1 MRARF
6 ASCLF
11 GVLICAQAIAQ
22 VTRRVS
28 TDATGGEGNGDSYRP
43 SLSADGHFLAFHS
56 DASDLVPGDT
66 NGLRD
71 IFVHDRT
78 TGTTE
83 RVSLDSAGGQADGDS
98 YYPSISADGRCTVFW
113 SYATNLVPGDTN
125 GFVDV
130 FVHDRLSGATER
142 VNVSSTEAQANQDSG
157 SSFAI
162 SADGRWVAFDSFAN
176 NLIFSDTNGR
186 TDAFVRDRVTGVTER
201 VSVASSGVQGN
212 GDSYPTS
219 LSAEGRYVAFWSQAD
234 NLVPGD
240 TNKVADVFVRDR
252 QNDTTERVSVDST
265 GAQSN
270 GFSSIASITADGRYV
285 AFDSEASNLVPGDTN
300 ARVDVFVHDRLTGAT
315 ERVSLSSS
323 GAQGDEHSYI
333 PCISA
338 DGRFVVLFSLATNLV
353 PADTNDTGDV
363 FLHDR
368 QTGTTERVSVATN
381 GAQGNSLSSGST
393 TSVSVD
399 GRFVTFDSA
408 APNLVPGDTNALLD
422 VFVRDRD
429 AAGFT
434 SLCNPGNGG
443 VIDCPCS
450 NPPSEK
456 DRGCDNSAATG
467 GANLTASGAAYVSS
481 DDLVFTTSGEK
492 PTATSI
498 LLQGNVPVPGGVVY
512 GQGVRCAGGVLRRL
526 FTKIASGGSIT
537 APDFAALDPTITERS
552 ASLGDPILPGESRWY
567 LVFYRDAVVLGG
579 CPPTS
584 TFNSTQTGR
593 VEWSP

>member
-6 ASCLF
+6 TGCLF

-43 SLSADGHFLAFHS
+43 SLSVDGHFLAFHS

-98 YYPSISADGRCTVFW
+98 FYPSISADGRWTVFW

-130 FVHDRLSGATER
+130 FLHDRLSGATER

-162 SADGRWVAFDSFAN
+162 SADGRWVAFESFAT

-186 TDAFVRDRVTGVTER
+186 TDAFVRDRVNGVTER
-201 VSVASSGVQGN
+201 VSVDSSGMQAN

-408 APNLVPGDTNALLD
+408 APNLVAGDTNGLLD

-434 SLCNPGNGG
+434 SLCDPGNGD
-443 VIDCPCS
+443 VIACPCS

-456 DRGCDNSAATG
+456 LRGCDNSAATG
-467 GANLTASGAAYVSS
+467 GASLTASGAAYVSS

-498 LLQGNVPVPGGVVY
+498 LLQGDVSVPAGVVY
-512 GQGVRCAGGVLRRL
+512 GQGVRCVGGVLRRL

-552 ASLGDPILPGESRWY
+552 GSLGDPILPGESRWY

-579 CPPTS
+579 CPPIS

-593 VEWSP
+593 IEWSP